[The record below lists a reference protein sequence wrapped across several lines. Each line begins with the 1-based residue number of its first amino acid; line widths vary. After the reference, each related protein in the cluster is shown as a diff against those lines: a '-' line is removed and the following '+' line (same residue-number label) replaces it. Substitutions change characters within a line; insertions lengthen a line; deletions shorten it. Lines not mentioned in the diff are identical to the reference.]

1 MLRNLKLAFWI
12 IKNFQG
18 CSLTKIK
25 EKLKILDVFTSA
37 EQSGI
42 IFKPM
47 DTNQILQIHC
57 LEALITWI
65 NVQIAF
71 TKSLLHT
78 LHLVTVK
85 KTFQKCVLTRVL
97 RMKRRQNM
105 FNASS
110 TRLIF
115 RYQLSSILARHSSPS
130 QQIRRMSPI
139 RFKFLGRHRKQE
151 PDMPSGLNIFL
162 GFFGLLCLFLAEQNK
177 TSVSTAKGLAQF
189 VISTKLPHSTF
200 VTVPG
205 KIRCNG
211 WNPAISKKKKPF
223 SKHQIKFKNKNHVY
237 SVEICQEAKELLRNT

>member
-1 MLRNLKLAFWI
+1 
-12 IKNFQG
+12 
-18 CSLTKIK
+18 
-25 EKLKILDVFTSA
+25 
-37 EQSGI
+37 
-42 IFKPM
+42 
-47 DTNQILQIHC
+47 
-57 LEALITWI
+57 
-65 NVQIAF
+65 
-71 TKSLLHT
+71 
-78 LHLVTVK
+78 
-85 KTFQKCVLTRVL
+85 
-97 RMKRRQNM
+97 MKRRQNM
-105 FNASS
+105 FNDSS

-211 WNPAISKKKKPF
+211 WNPAISKKKKNHFRSIKLSLKTKTTFIQSRSPRRQRNYYGILKRQLKPNPF
-223 SKHQIKFKNKNHVY
+223 SFITGIIT
-237 SVEICQEAKELLRNT
+237 S